1 MQFDSSFYHGN
12 GGSTTD
18 EPSGHHPLP
27 FLHTLFWCPRPVSLR
42 YTIFLLLCLFAAHD
56 VVLHYPYLATH
67 NFMSTYPYASVVCV
81 QSMWFHR
88 AVIRSLWFFCIQGRS
103 TRFRKLLPIRSA
115 GLVVLSVAS
124 AFFYFRIETL
134 ERSNCTSIMCSP
146 YLLRSSLHNL
156 VAHDLVVHIPYHPI
170 HTQFMLKCPYG
181 SVLCTRSRWFHRA
194 TIWYLC
200 IFTFGVEV
208 TLFRKLLPIQSPGLV
223 RVACAIILQLKHL
236 TGRSVHLL
244 CMSLTF
250 FDLICWKHQ

>member
-1 MQFDSSFYHGN
+1 MSS
-12 GGSTTD
+12 
-18 EPSGHHPLP
+18 PSLLTVHNIPASLSICCAWCCSALPLSRNSEFHVYISICKRGLRTEYVVSSSCNSISLI
-27 FLHTLFWCPRPVSLR
+27 FLHSGQKYSVSQIV
-42 YTIFLLLCLFAAHD
+42 T
-56 VVLHYPYLATH
+56 
-67 NFMSTYPYASVVCV
+67 NSVCRVSGFKC
-81 QSMWFHR
+81 
-88 AVIRSLWFFCIQGRS
+88 SLS
-103 TRFRKLLPIRSA
+103 
-115 GLVVLSVAS
+115 
-124 AFFYFRIETL
+124 FFYFRIETL
-134 ERSNCTSIMCSP
+134 ERSNFTSIMCSP

-156 VAHDLVVHIPYHPI
+156 VAHDLVVHIPFLSV

-194 TIWYLC
+194 TIWYPC